1 MCHERVIFMGLR
13 RFHTAGCTAALKC
26 AAATLWAYGWEY
38 DASAKVLLLPVPSF
52 DPDGMIKGGGRL
64 EDILTPDTV
73 VIGGNLDQKA
83 IAPCKCI
90 DLLKDPQYVAENAA
104 ITAHCALKYILS
116 NLPATV
122 SDSTFL
128 IVGWGRIG
136 KCLAKLLRSMGGS
149 VTVYARKDADRAMLT
164 ALGYDAL
171 PSLDGDLTGYR
182 VVVNTAP
189 VMLLPKGKLNS
200 CQLKIDLA
208 STPGIEG
215 NDVIWARFLP
225 GKDAPE
231 SSGKLIAETVD
242 RLGKEFLL

>member
-1 MCHERVIFMGLR
+1 MGMR
-13 RFHTAGCTAALKC
+13 NFHTAGSTAALKC

-38 DASAKVLLLPVPSF
+38 DASAKVLLLPIPSF
-52 DPDGMIKGGGRL
+52 DPDGRIIGGGRL

-73 VIGGNLDQKA
+73 VIGGNLKEDA
-83 IAPCKCI
+83 LVPCRCI

-104 ITAHCALKYILS
+104 ITAHCTLKYILN

-136 KCLAKLLRSMGGS
+136 KCLARLLKSIGGA
-149 VTVYARKDADRAMLT
+149 VTVYARKAADQAMLT
-164 ALGYDAL
+164 ALGYDVL
-171 PSLDGDLTGYR
+171 SSLDSSLTEYD
-182 VVVNTAP
+182 VVINTAP
-189 VMLLPKGKLNS
+189 VMLLPKGKLS
-200 CQLKIDLA
+200 SRQLKIDLA
-208 STPGIEG
+208 SKPGMEG
-215 NDVIWARFLP
+215 DDVMWARFLP

-231 SSGKLIAETVD
+231 SSCKLIARTVD